1 MFDDVQAFLG
11 CSTPVSWL
19 QHAAR
24 NLDILLQDHANCEKK
39 AAATAINLMFSYGH
53 LPDLQQKL
61 AQLAREELLH
71 YEQVLGHLR
80 ARQQTFVALSAS
92 GYVAHLRRLV
102 RTHEPARLVDMLVL
116 GALIEARSCE
126 RFEALIP
133 WVDEE
138 LGRYYRYLLRS
149 ESRHFA
155 DYLHLAYQYGAEDDV
170 SERIRVFVEAE
181 SSYISSPDPL
191 FRFHSGVP
199 LVEPEEFV

>member
-1 MFDDVQAFLG
+1 MHDTVHSFLG
-11 CSTPVSWL
+11 CATPEAWL
-19 QHAAR
+19 QYAAGHQ
-24 NLDILLQDHANCEKK
+24 DILLQDHANCEKK

-80 ARQQTFVALSAS
+80 TRQQTFVALSAS
-92 GYVAHLRRLV
+92 GYVACLRRLV
-102 RTHEPARLVDMLVL
+102 RTHEPARLVDMMVL

-126 RFEALIP
+126 RFEALVP

-149 ESRHFA
+149 ESRHFT
-155 DYLHLAYQYGAEDDV
+155 DYLNLAWQYAADEDV
-170 SERIRVFVEAE
+170 AARVRVFVEAE
-181 SSYISSPDPL
+181 AQYIQSPDAL

-199 LVEPEEFV
+199 LVEPEQFV